1 MFADNIKLVIISP
14 ASVLRSYIH
23 RHIDRL
29 EQRANPDFNN
39 PTKKNGKEKSSEQY
53 KLGKAKTRGSSVHKN
68 LGTLAGSE
76 LSTGQ
81 LCTVQIEDPQ
91 HPWLRE

>member
-1 MFADNIKLVIISP
+1 MFADNIKLVIIP
-14 ASVLRSYIH
+14 PVSVLRSYIH
-23 RHIDRL
+23 RHTDRL

-39 PTKKNGKEKSSEQY
+39 PTRKNRKEKSSEQY
-53 KLGKAKTRGSSVHKN
+53 RLRKGKSRGSSVDKN

-81 LCTVQIEDPQ
+81 RCTVQIEDPQ
-91 HPWLRE
+91 HPWLCE